1 MTTLVAE
8 LPLAGLRFIVAARQ
22 SRKPRPEE
30 DIEFPIEAQD
40 KRAKEWGER
49 QGGEYV
55 GTTADYKT
63 GVVAPW
69 DRKNTREWVNESG
82 DKIRE
87 YDAIVATKTDRI
99 SRGKDEDF
107 STIEAWAARNKKKLI
122 ITGPDGGI
130 WYPARHD
137 SDFWQWTA
145 TKRQARLEWEAIRD
159 RSMSRQADLRARGKL
174 VGRPPFGYAVSG
186 RKYDKT
192 LVPTDVGREYIPQ
205 IFERVGEGQP
215 LAQIALWLDS
225 EGVKPN
231 STFGQKWSPRS
242 IAQIIRNTVYVGQR
256 RAYDVGRSKGMT
268 LLEVEPI
275 VDVGL
280 WLKANKRLDNA
291 PLGRRSPSGKEQALL
306 TGALRCGNCGAPMY
320 RIRPTNYRKDGRKVV
335 AEYYRCHGHLP
346 QPKGCGIMV
355 SVPLLDS
362 IVDESMRANHLWV
375 YETTFEP
382 GEEAEIN
389 AEIDRIRLKLR
400 DLPTRGLSDDDEDA
414 ERERLRAERRKLES
428 QLKDARPDYWGKTLV
443 TKEDGSPLTEAD
455 RWNAADLA
463 GKREIIGEMRITF
476 SWGEEGGQR
485 FPITSMVPLWT
496 VADSDATPN
505 AETP

>member
-1 MTTLVAE
+1 MTPDQ
-8 LPLAGLRFIVAARQ
+8 PLAGMRFIVAARQ
-22 SRKPRPEE
+22 SRKPRPGE
-30 DIEFPIEAQD
+30 DVEFPIEAQD
-40 KRAKEWGER
+40 RRARDWGES

-55 GTTADYKT
+55 GTAADYKT

-122 ITGPDGGI
+122 IVGPDGGI

-145 TKRQARLEWEAIRD
+145 TKRQARLEWEAIRE
-159 RSMSRQADLRARGKL
+159 RSMNRMADLRARGKL
-174 VGRPPFGYAVSG
+174 VGRPPFGYAPSG
-186 RKYDKT
+186 GKYDKT
-192 LVPTDVGREYIPQ
+192 LEPTPVGKKYVPL
-205 IFERVGEGQP
+205 IFQRVADGQP
-215 LAQIALWLDS
+215 LTKIAQWLDS
-225 EGVKPN
+225 EAVKPN

-242 IAQIIRNTVYVGQR
+242 IAQIIRNTVYTGQR
-256 RAYDVGRSKGMT
+256 RAYDVGRSKGVT

-275 VDVGL
+275 VDATL

-306 TGALRCGNCGAPMY
+306 TGALYCGNCGAPMY
-320 RIRPTNYRKDGRKVV
+320 RIRPTNYRKNGRKVV
-335 AEYYRCHGHLP
+335 HEYYRCHGHLP
-346 QPKGCGIMV
+346 QPKGCGVLV
-355 SVPLLDS
+355 SVSLEDS
-362 IVDESMRANHLWV
+362 TVDKAMRANDQWV
-375 YETTFEP
+375 YEMTYEP
-382 GEEAEIN
+382 GEQSEIEAERDKIL
-389 AEIDRIRLKLR
+389 LKLR

-414 ERERLRAERRKLES
+414 ERERLRAERRNLES
-428 QLKDARPDYWGKTLV
+428 RLKTAKPDRWEKTLV
-443 TKEDGSPLTEAD
+443 EKAPGIPLTEAD

-463 GKREIIGEMRITF
+463 GKREILKDWRITF
-476 SWGEEGGQR
+476 HWDETDGQR
-485 FPITSMVPLWT
+485 EPITSMAPLWALPDS
-496 VADSDATPN
+496 ADTP
-505 AETP
+505 